1 MDLKDFIKETI
12 SAIVESTKELQAQ
25 FEHAGVIVNPPVSI
39 KEPNLYEHENT
50 AHRYRRVETIE
61 FDVAVTAATESSG
74 GAKAGLKIFSAEVG
88 ADGKHARNRE
98 EVSRVKFSIPIVL
111 SPADVEKANKV
122 LAEGAMKKAAEKAR
136 EAGPRSGGPNSWMGR

>member
-12 SAIVESTKELQAQ
+12 SAIVESTRELQMQ
-25 FEHAGVIVNPPVSI
+25 FEHAGVIVNPPVSM

-50 AHRYRRVETIE
+50 AHRFRRVEIIE

-88 ADGKHARNRE
+88 ADGKHSRNHE

-111 SPADVEKANKV
+111 SPANVEITNKI
-122 LAEGAMKKAAEKAR
+122 LAEDALKKDAAKAR
-136 EAGPRSGGPNSWMGR
+136 EEPPQRGGTNSWMGR